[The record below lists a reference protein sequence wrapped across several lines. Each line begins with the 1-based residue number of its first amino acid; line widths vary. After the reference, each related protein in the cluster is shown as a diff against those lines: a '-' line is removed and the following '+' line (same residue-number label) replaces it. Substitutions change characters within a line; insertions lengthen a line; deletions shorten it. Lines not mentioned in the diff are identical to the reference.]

1 MRTKIIEVNAST
13 GYKDCNHSGHYAVL
27 YDNAAK
33 TNPYRVYSYWTE
45 FSDHGI
51 TKHRTQLQRYGDFA
65 SAMYFLFQVTTNQ
78 ISIGK

>member
-1 MRTKIIEVNAST
+1 MKTKIIEVNAST
-13 GYKDCNHSGHYAVL
+13 GYTDCNHSGHYAVL
-27 YDNAAK
+27 YDDAARI
-33 TNPYRVYSYWTE
+33 NPYRVYNYWSE

-65 SAMYFLFQVTTNQ
+65 SAMYFLYKLTTNQ